1 MARRYWLLKS
11 DPDEF
16 GLRELENSPDQ
27 TTEWDGVRNYQ
38 ARNFLR
44 SKMRVGDRVL
54 FYHSQSKPPA
64 VVATAKVVRSGY
76 PDPTQFDR
84 RSKYHDPKSQ
94 RTDPRWYAVDIRLER
109 KLARQVTLPEMRETP
124 GLEEMVLL
132 RRGRLSVQPVTAGEW
147 KIILRLG
154 DRKHRQG

>member
-1 MARRYWLLKS
+1 MKS

-16 GLRELENSPDQ
+16 GLEELARSPDQ

-44 SKMRVGDRVL
+44 SEMSVGDGVL

-64 VVATAKVVRSGY
+64 VVATAKVVRSGH

-84 RSKYHDPKSQ
+84 RSRYYDPKSPSS
-94 RTDPRWYAVDIRLER
+94 DPRWYAVEIRLEG
-109 KLARQVTLPEMRETP
+109 KLARAVSLPEMRETP

-132 RRGRLSVQPVTAGEW
+132 RRGRLSVQPVTAQEW

-154 DRKHRQG
+154 RLGSRRG